1 VGTITIDCEYP
12 RNKSANQVKEH
23 LAELLKSNKIPV
35 CPKPLKLNQNNK
47 KRYGRWNSLVFHIFD
62 SKRTLKNKS

>member
-47 KRYGRWNSLVFHIFD
+47 KRYGR
-62 SKRTLKNKS
+62 